1 MDAPNLLNPERR
13 MLRAMQLSDATR
25 TWDLESVLAACDWT
39 DQAVAVGAGHGLQ
52 NHGLVEV
59 EETTLSEVR
68 LDVAGEQA
76 VQDGLLEARLWSWM
90 QTTDEATM
98 QGLQQRFERHE
109 AGPGVGLLKQLGVAI
124 EGGQLVA
131 QDPETMTAVI
141 EQRTAFPP
149 RFPWIHRTPMR
160 RC

>member
-68 LDVAGEQA
+68 LDVAGA
-76 VQDGLLEARLWSWM
+76 VSYTHLTLP
-90 QTTDEATM
+90 TKP
-98 QGLQQRFERHE
+98 F
-109 AGPGVGLLKQLGVAI
+109 V
-124 EGGQLVA
+124 
-131 QDPETMTAVI
+131 
-141 EQRTAFPP
+141 
-149 RFPWIHRTPMR
+149 
-160 RC
+160 